1 MRLFVAVDLD
11 DRLRH
16 EVARLIARMR
26 SEARDE
32 RSSRIAWV
40 APDRLHLTLHFLGD
54 VEGETAAQLAERVA
68 APIDLPPFQVAF
80 GDVGTFSSRG
90 RTNVIWLGVR
100 RGRDPLIELHS
111 IVGKRLQAVGCEI
124 EERPFSPHLTLA
136 RVRLTSR
143 RGQAP
148 VQGTGSDGA
157 AGWGLSP
164 TVVDRVTL
172 YESRLGRG
180 GATHTAVAT
189 GLLGPQ
195 RTSS

>member
-68 APIDLPPFQVAF
+68 AALPK
-80 GDVGTFSSRG
+80 GGSRA
-90 RTNVIWLGVR
+90 TSPAR
-100 RGRDPLIELHS
+100 R
-111 IVGKRLQAVGCEI
+111 
-124 EERPFSPHLTLA
+124 
-136 RVRLTSR
+136 
-143 RGQAP
+143 
-148 VQGTGSDGA
+148 
-157 AGWGLSP
+157 
-164 TVVDRVTL
+164 
-172 YESRLGRG
+172 
-180 GATHTAVAT
+180 
-189 GLLGPQ
+189 
-195 RTSS
+195 